1 MNTYYDILQFLKQ
14 FDVYIYV
21 GSRLG
26 DIELAAL
33 EIDNLYHAGV
43 LDEKRY
49 AKFKLILRHE
59 HTLEEQRQKLKFN
72 VQGR

>member
-1 MNTYYDILQFLKQ
+1 MNTYYDVLQYLKQ

-33 EIDNLYHAGV
+33 EIDNLYRAGI
-43 LDEKRY
+43 LDEAKY
-49 AKFKLILRHE
+49 AKIKIVLLHE
-59 HTLEEQRQKLKFN
+59 HTLEEKRLNNK
-72 VQGR
+72 

>member
-1 MNTYYDILQFLKQ
+1 MNTYYDVLQYLKT

-33 EIDNLYHAGV
+33 EIDNLYKAGI
-43 LDEKRY
+43 LDERKY
-49 AKFKLILRHE
+49 AKIKLVLRHE
-59 HTLEEQRQKLKFN
+59 HSLEEKRMQVN
-72 VQGR
+72 

>member
-1 MNTYYDILQFLKQ
+1 MNTYYDILQYLKK

-26 DIELAAL
+26 DLELAAL
-33 EIDNLYHAGV
+33 EIDNLYRAGV
-43 LDEKRY
+43 LEEQRY

-59 HTLEEQRQKLKFN
+59 HTLEEQRQ
-72 VQGR
+72 RI